1 MSRTFGMRD
10 CALRMASKI
19 DIDQLYERHQASLL
33 RWFARR
39 TADPQ
44 VALDL
49 WAETF
54 AQAVRS
60 SGRFRG
66 STDDDRASWLYTIA
80 RNQLASYL
88 RKGYAEQRAMARLG
102 IEREPASDALL
113 REVEARAGLPALRA
127 ELRDALGE
135 LSDETRR
142 AVALRVVDEQ
152 PYREVARILEITEV
166 AARARVSRG
175 LQTLAASLDPALTE
189 ELT

>member
-1 MSRTFGMRD
+1 MPAT
-10 CALRMASKI
+10 I
-19 DIDQLYERHQASLL
+19 DIDALYARHQAALL

-60 SGRFRG
+60 ARRFRG
-66 STDDDRASWLYTIA
+66 RTADDQAAWLYTIA
-80 RNQLASYL
+80 RHQLASYL
-88 RKGYAEQRAMARLG
+88 RKGYAEQRAVRRLG

-113 REVEARAGLPALRA
+113 REVEERAGLPALRA
-127 ELRDALGE
+127 ELASALAE
-135 LSDETRR
+135 LSDETRQ

-152 PYREVARILEITEV
+152 PYREVAERLGITEV

-175 LQTLAASLDPALTE
+175 LQALASSLDRSLVE
-189 ELT
+189 ELS